1 MTTNLAF
8 FVKKRAKYDRIS
20 LYKSRGDSRVQKT
33 IIVFKDDSI
42 FNKPG

>member
-1 MTTNLAF
+1 MEC
-8 FVKKRAKYDRIS
+8 

-42 FNKPG
+42 VNKPS